1 MLYAGIF
8 NVGKVGIQR
17 VGIEQYIGLRLP
29 RMQPRFLYVVR
40 FNPEHT
46 AALGSNGPVIAVIA
60 DGADDFRFRNIFDRF
75 LQIGGK
81 PILGRDR
88 TWRAGGLVLIV
99 VHDHKAVRVSRK
111 RSVVVIFIGDWNVE
125 IQLQPMRVQVL
136 SQIFDQSPETWLGV

>member
-1 MLYAGIF
+1 MVYAGIF
-8 NVGKVGIQR
+8 KVGKVGIQR
-17 VGIEQYIGLRLP
+17 GGIEQYIGLRLP

-81 PILGRDR
+81 PILAPDR
-88 TWRAGGLVLIV
+88 TRRARVLGLIV
-99 VHDHKAVRVSRK
+99 VPELKAARVSSNR
-111 RSVVVIFIGDWNVE
+111 
-125 IQLQPMRVQVL
+125 
-136 SQIFDQSPETWLGV
+136 